1 MKIVLL
7 LLIIL
12 LVLINSIL
20 SQLTTSF
27 DPKDIKV
34 HIDAAKLQLKSI
46 TIDTLND
53 EYEAVSLLSLSS
65 YQFDDLKC
73 DCDSVNKLSSY
84 LSLNKNDYKIIKR
97 SIDISKYCGC
107 NLKINDDVKD
117 SLSNGLKSDNL
128 NDFCLSAISIKT
140 MNDNSIQ
147 LSTEKL
153 VDKIKSLSFT
163 TLDQATLVLEVLSK
177 YVTEET
183 KSSMASIAE
192 NSLKFLPKGT
202 DSADVSEVDASLLGY
217 IAAITVKKNG
227 LAASRLLAI
236 GNSLLD
242 LKASND
248 PKVVGRVLS
257 SLKVLTSYKT
267 QPVHVSLAKKSITSS
282 DKSLKVIVKNSLGIP
297 LKTIEIEVKSINIL
311 GKSNNYFTGI
321 TKEGSFDLP
330 SEVLNQPSLY
340 QISLSIKLDGRQKPL
355 SITLPF
361 AVKTTFTIKDVQI
374 ATTPSKTAVSA
385 DFTSIKKQNT
395 LSAMSAYSSSDN
407 IHVGFKITS
416 DATISAPHQAFVKY
430 THIATGISSY
440 FVGDV
445 SKISASEYKYKSV
458 VALSDEI
465 ETFVRHSGPYT
476 VTILIGDVSG
486 KAEEWILGTMT
497 ITFPQKE
504 NKILP
509 LYTKSLLDAS
519 DNTLNAL
526 PEIIHQN
533 RPPSKRASYIT
544 ALAFTILSLVPL
556 FALISF
562 FFSLK
567 CEISLLK
574 SPSTILFMG
583 LLIGTVLLYL
593 SYWLAMPGFSFY
605 QTIYYI
611 CFLAPGTFVVGRY
624 ALKEVKEEKTRIIQ
638 AEAKKS
644 E

>member
-1 MKIVLL
+1 MNNIILL
-7 LLIIL
+7 LLL
-12 LVLINSIL
+12 LSVLINNIL
-20 SQLTTSF
+20 SQLTTSLNQ
-27 DPKDIKV
+27 KDIKV
-34 HIDAAKLQLKSI
+34 HIDAAKLQLESI

-65 YQFDDLKC
+65 YHFDDLKC
-73 DCDSVNKLSSY
+73 DCDSVNKLTSY

-107 NLKINDDVKD
+107 QLKINDDVKD
-117 SLSNGLKSDNL
+117 SLNNGLNSDNL
-128 NDFCLSAISIKT
+128 NDFCLSAIAVKT
-140 MNDNSIQ
+140 MNDKSIQ
-147 LSTEKL
+147 ISTEKL
-153 VDKIKSLSFT
+153 VDKIKSLPFT

-183 KSSMASIAE
+183 KNSMANIAE

-202 DSADVSEVDASLLGY
+202 DSADDNEVDASLLGY

-242 LKASND
+242 LKASHN

-257 SLKVLTSYKT
+257 SLKVLTSYNT
-267 QPVHVSLAKKSITSS
+267 QPVHVSLAKKSITSNN
-282 DKSLKVIVKNSLGIP
+282 KSLKVIVKNSLGLP
-297 LKTIEIEVKSINIL
+297 VKAIEIEVKSINIV

-321 TKEGSFDLP
+321 TKEGTFDLP
-330 SEVLNQPSLY
+330 NEVLNQPGLY
-340 QISLSIKLDGRQKPL
+340 QISLSVKLDGRQKPL
-355 SITLPF
+355 SVTLPF
-361 AVKTTFTIKDVQI
+361 AVKTTFTLKDVQI
-374 ATTPSKTAVSA
+374 AITSSKTAVAA

-395 LSAMSAYSSSDN
+395 LSSMSAYSSSDN
-407 IHVGFKITS
+407 IHVGFKVSS
-416 DATISAPHQAFVKY
+416 DATTISAPHQAFVKY
-430 THIATGISSY
+430 THIETGISSY

-458 VALSDEI
+458 VTLSDEI
-465 ETFVRHSGPYT
+465 ETFVRHSGSYT
-476 VTILIGDVSG
+476 VTILIGDISG
-486 KAEEWILGTMT
+486 KAEEWILGTIT

-504 NKILP
+504 NKTLP

-556 FALISF
+556 FALISYF
-562 FFSLK
+562 ISLK

-583 LLIGTVLLYL
+583 LLIGILLLYS
-593 SYWLAMPGFSFY
+593 SYWLALPGFSFY

-624 ALKEVKEEKTRIIQ
+624 ALKEVKEEKLKV
-638 AEAKKS
+638 EAKKS